1 MKLYKMLKQTVFN
14 HYSFIKGLHV
24 DRVTISIDL
33 KAGINGDGQQLSWN
47 QWQLSRQPLAP
58 IHNI

>member
-1 MKLYKMLKQTVFN
+1 MLKQTVFN

-47 QWQLSRQPLAP
+47 Q
-58 IHNI
+58 